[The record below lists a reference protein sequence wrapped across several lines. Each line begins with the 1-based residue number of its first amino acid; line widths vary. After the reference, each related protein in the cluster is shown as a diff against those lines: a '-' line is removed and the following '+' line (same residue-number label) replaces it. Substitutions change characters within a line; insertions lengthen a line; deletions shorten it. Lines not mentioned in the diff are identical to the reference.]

1 MELPLSEAQQN
12 VFDGFKRAIDAM
24 PPPSWFSG
32 DRTDL
37 GPSMEFSRKI
47 DLVQDAAT
55 DCSVV
60 ASLSAVTAR
69 AERGHPK
76 VSHPISLEDPRK

>member
-1 MELPLSEAQQN
+1 MN
-12 VFDGFKRAIDAM
+12 
-24 PPPSWFSG
+24 
-32 DRTDL
+32 
-37 GPSMEFSRKI
+37 FSRKI

-69 AERGHPK
+69 AELGHAK
-76 VSHPISLEDPRK
+76 VRICISNSSTVRANG